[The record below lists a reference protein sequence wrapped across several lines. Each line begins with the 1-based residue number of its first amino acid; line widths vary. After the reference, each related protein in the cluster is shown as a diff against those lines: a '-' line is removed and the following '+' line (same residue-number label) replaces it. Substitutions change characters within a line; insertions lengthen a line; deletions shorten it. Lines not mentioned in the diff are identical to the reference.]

1 MGGEFKPGRWGS
13 WGAQLFPLG
22 VAAVAVSALVGWK
35 FGVMALTRISPEY
48 VPIAPS
54 SAFGLLALSASMFV
68 AARWPGRRAATGAAL
83 AGTVTVTLV
92 AVLVLLDDA
101 TGIDL
106 GLENALQVGPQLF
119 HALPLARMS
128 PLAAALFLLVAVSLV
143 NVFPPAAR
151 VHLLVE
157 TSATCAALVLAGGAV
172 VTMGYL
178 LGAPLLYGGPIKP
191 VAMPTG
197 IAFVLA
203 GAGLLARLQVLAGG
217 SDNKGAALVAVG
229 LGVAVSFGLYAIVE
243 TAELA
248 ASMPH
253 VPWRGRALLA
263 GCLGLTWLL
272 AVFLRA
278 QGRHRTETER
288 ANRELHA
295 AEARMHAVIESAN
308 DAIVTTDIRGAIVS
322 WNAAAERIFGYTGEE
337 AARMTLS
344 ELIPERLREADR
356 GGLERAADSGKFYLA
371 GLAGELVGF
380 RKSGVEFPVE
390 LSVARW
396 SVADDVF
403 FTAIMRD
410 ITERRQAEELEAV
423 VLEISQS
430 ANQAADLGQLLRS
443 IHEAVKRLMNARNF
457 YVALHDPETGLL
469 SFPYFV
475 DESDPPPAPRP
486 SRRGLTEYV
495 LRTCKPQFVN
505 PEMIEDLVQRGE
517 IELVGTP
524 AVDWLGVPLLAGG
537 RAIGALVVQSYTEG
551 TRYGARELEI
561 LTFMSRQLASA
572 VERRRAQDELARS
585 EARYRAIVEDQTEL
599 ICRFRPD
606 GEVTFLNGA
615 FLRYFGRARKSEI
628 GSSIFDALPGEN
640 GTQLREGIAALGPA
654 NPVGWWRLDYES
666 PDHGKRVL
674 AWTYRAIS
682 DEGGRPVEIQ
692 AVGRD
697 VTQQIQLEEQL
708 REAQKLEAVAVLAGG
723 VAHEFNNDLQSMLAT
738 ANALRAN
745 RANEDTFA
753 AALGQLEDAIKRSA
767 RHTRQLL
774 LFSHQNVS
782 KAELVDLNQ
791 MIAGAGSL
799 VESLVPATVRLTVEP
814 GDGVAPVRGDRGQLE
829 QVLTNLVVNGVDAMP
844 QGGDLKVRSGR
855 DGEEFA
861 WLEVEDAGMGIPADV
876 RARLFEPFFTT
887 KKGGT
892 GLGLSVT
899 QGIVTGLGGR
909 IEVTSEIGKGSTFRV
924 VLPMLATAEPNESL
938 ADPRI
943 DAGSSPAVR
952 GERILVVED
961 EEDARAGL
969 IEALGMLG
977 YRIVGVGSGEEA
989 LRAAGDSE
997 FDLLLSDVK
1006 LPGVQGGAVAR
1017 LLKARWPSM
1026 RVIVMSGYTED
1037 VAMRADLGSGSFR
1050 FLQKPFDM
1058 KTLAR
1063 EVRAALE
1070 DSA

>member
-1 MGGEFKPGRWGS
+1 
-13 WGAQLFPLG
+13 
-22 VAAVAVSALVGWK
+22 
-35 FGVMALTRISPEY
+35 
-48 VPIAPS
+48 
-54 SAFGLLALSASMFV
+54 
-68 AARWPGRRAATGAAL
+68 
-83 AGTVTVTLV
+83 
-92 AVLVLLDDA
+92 
-101 TGIDL
+101 
-106 GLENALQVGPQLF
+106 
-119 HALPLARMS
+119 MS

-157 TSATCAALVLAGGAV
+157 MSTTCAALVLAGGAV

-524 AVDWLGVPLLAGG
+524 AVDWLGGEVQPDAQDLVRAGDRRPRGSKLHRGHALRRAGPGHPHVHVAAVGFGG
-537 RAIGALVVQSYTEG
+537 RAQARPGRTGEERGAVPRDRGGPDRADLQVP
-551 TRYGARELEI
+551 
-561 LTFMSRQLASA
+561 SRWRGD
-572 VERRRAQDELARS
+572 VPERRVPPL
-585 EARYRAIVEDQTEL
+585 
-599 ICRFRPD
+599 
-606 GEVTFLNGA
+606 
-615 FLRYFGRARKSEI
+615 
-628 GSSIFDALPGEN
+628 
-640 GTQLREGIAALGPA
+640 
-654 NPVGWWRLDYES
+654 
-666 PDHGKRVL
+666 
-674 AWTYRAIS
+674 
-682 DEGGRPVEIQ
+682 
-692 AVGRD
+692 
-697 VTQQIQLEEQL
+697 
-708 REAQKLEAVAVLAGG
+708 
-723 VAHEFNNDLQSMLAT
+723 
-738 ANALRAN
+738 LRA
-745 RANEDTFA
+745 
-753 AALGQLEDAIKRSA
+753 
-767 RHTRQLL
+767 
-774 LFSHQNVS
+774 
-782 KAELVDLNQ
+782 
-791 MIAGAGSL
+791 GA
-799 VESLVPATVRLTVEP
+799 
-814 GDGVAPVRGDRGQLE
+814 
-829 QVLTNLVVNGVDAMP
+829 
-844 QGGDLKVRSGR
+844 KVRNR
-855 DGEEFA
+855 FEH
-861 WLEVEDAGMGIPADV
+861 IR
-876 RARLFEPFFTT
+876 RA
-887 KKGGT
+887 
-892 GLGLSVT
+892 S
-899 QGIVTGLGGR
+899 
-909 IEVTSEIGKGSTFRV
+909 
-924 VLPMLATAEPNESL
+924 
-938 ADPRI
+938 
-943 DAGSSPAVR
+943 R
-952 GERILVVED
+952 GERHT
-961 EEDARAGL
+961 
-969 IEALGMLG
+969 
-977 YRIVGVGSGEEA
+977 
-989 LRAAGDSE
+989 AAGRYRRPRTGQPCWLVE
-997 FDLLLSDVK
+997 
-1006 LPGVQGGAVAR
+1006 AR
-1017 LLKARWPSM
+1017 LRITGPREASPRL
-1026 RVIVMSGYTED
+1026 
-1037 VAMRADLGSGSFR
+1037 DLQGDQR
-1050 FLQKPFDM
+1050 
-1058 KTLAR
+1058 
-1063 EVRAALE
+1063 
-1070 DSA
+1070 